1 MTRYASVY
9 PLVNAR
15 AVARA
20 FTYSVPDDAGP
31 GAIVRV
37 RFGRSRARGIV
48 TALVEAPPDGVE
60 ARPVEEV
67 VGRIPAVLV
76 ELALWIADY
85 YGSTPARALA
95 LVAPETPKRR
105 KVQAPPAERQ
115 TLPGEAAPDRLS
127 PSQAA
132 AVARIVDGGGGN
144 LLLHGPTGSGKT
156 EVYLQACG
164 AMLRRGKGAILL
176 VPEIALA
183 PQTVGRV
190 RARFGAQVAI
200 LHSGLTDAERR
211 DERARIASGEA
222 RIVVGARSAVFAP
235 IESLGLIVV
244 DEEHDASYK
253 QDSDPRYDARTVA
266 AKRAALAGAV
276 AVFGSA
282 TPRPE
287 SWAALERLD
296 LSGRIGGDLPP
307 VRVVDLRREA
317 GYPLSAPL
325 LAELRRVAERRSKA
339 ILLLNRRGVTPAL
352 HCRACG
358 TTIRCPDCDV
368 ALVLHGEGALRCH
381 HCGYTVPAPV
391 TCPACGSPD
400 LARLGAGTQKLE
412 RELER
417 EVPDLELI
425 RLDADAVANPEQLA
439 ALLTRFAQAESAV
452 LLGTQMVAKG
462 HHFANV
468 ELAAVIDA
476 DTGLGMPDFR
486 AEERTFQ
493 LITQLAGRSGRD
505 TPGRV
510 LVQTFQPD
518 ARPIVHAAR
527 HDVARFLT
535 EELERRRALAYPPFG
550 HLVRIVVSG
559 PEPEPV
565 NRALSELK
573 AEIANADLLGP
584 ASLLRL
590 RGRHR
595 AQLVAKTDQPRRIAS
610 QAARLLAA
618 AAPNMRRAGL
628 TAVVDVDPQSL

>member
-1 MTRYASVY
+1 MPYASVY
-9 PLVNAR
+9 PLVTAR

-20 FTYSVPDDAGP
+20 FTYEVPEGVGV

-37 RFGRSRARGIV
+37 PFGRSRARGVV
-48 TALVEAPPDGVE
+48 TELVEAPPPNVD
-60 ARPVEEV
+60 ARPVDAVTGE
-67 VGRIPAVLV
+67 IPAALV
-76 ELALWIADY
+76 ELALWVADY

-105 KVQAPPAERQ
+105 KEQPPPAERQ
-115 TLPGEAAPDRLS
+115 ALSGEAEPTRLS
-127 PSQAA
+127 DAQRA
-132 AVARIVDGGGGN
+132 AVARIVDGGPGN
-144 LLLHGPTGSGKT
+144 VLLFGATGSGKT
-156 EVYLQACG
+156 EVYLQACA
-164 AMLRRGKGAILL
+164 AMLERGLGAVIL

-190 RARFGAQVAI
+190 RARFGDRVAI
-200 LHSGLTDAERR
+200 LHSALTGAERR
-211 DERARIASGEA
+211 DERGRIASGAA

-235 IESLGLIVV
+235 IRGLGLIVV

-266 AKRAALAGAV
+266 AKRAALEGAV
-276 AVFGSA
+276 AVYGSA

-296 LSGRIGGDLPP
+296 LGGRIGAELPP

-325 LAELRRVAERRSKA
+325 LDALRRVAEQRGKA
-339 ILLLNRRGVTPAL
+339 ILLLNRRGVAPAL

-358 TTIRCPDCDV
+358 TTLRCPNCDV
-368 ALVLHGEGALRCH
+368 ALVLHGDGDLRCH
-381 HCGYTVPAPV
+381 HCGFARAAPS
-391 TCPACGSPD
+391 TCPVCGSPE
-400 LARLGAGTQKLE
+400 LARIGAGTQKLE
-412 RELER
+412 RDLAREL
-417 EVPDLELI
+417 PDLELI
-425 RLDADAVANPEQLA
+425 RLDADAIARPEQLA
-439 ALLTRFAQAESAV
+439 ALLARFAEAQGAV

-462 HHFANV
+462 HHFAGV
-468 ELAAVIDA
+468 ELAAVVDA
-476 DTGLGMPDFR
+476 DTGLGLPDFR

-505 TPGRV
+505 APGRV

-527 HDVARFLT
+527 HDVARFLA
-535 EELERRRALAYPPFG
+535 EELERRRALEYPPFA
-550 HLVRIVVSG
+550 HLVRIVVTG
-559 PEPEPV
+559 PSLEPV
-565 NRALSELK
+565 VRALEELK
-573 AEIANADLLGP
+573 AGIDGAELLGP
-584 ASLLRL
+584 AALLRL

-595 AQLVAKTDQPRRIAS
+595 AQLVAKTAAPRRMAS
-610 QAARLLAA
+610 HAAHLLAA
-618 AAPNMRRAGL
+618 AAPAMRRAGL